1 MPVTIRKGVTRARR
15 PEEEF
20 SATTAAGAEEN
31 GTAEGADHDAT
42 PGPINRGGDS
52 ARGTGAEE
60 SGRSIAGAS
69 GSGEGRGLKDETL
82 LDWSPDEQPVKTSEL
97 SKQSIADLLA
107 DYTPSPAE
115 IEEAL
120 KIVAERRLATI
131 EATRIAEESEY
142 TNGFKHYFLANP
154 KYPYERI
161 LIPGS
166 RSFWAFYRG
175 RILIDSEEKEALIRS
190 ACAGRVFDEDLTEPK
205 RCRICGI
212 QWFSTAAH
220 AECQLGH

>member
-1 MPVTIRKGVTRARR
+1 MPVTMRKGVTRARR

-20 SATTAAGAEEN
+20 SAAAAAGAEEN
-31 GTAEGADHDAT
+31 GTAEGVDRDAT
-42 PGPINRGGDS
+42 PRPINRGGDS
-52 ARGTGAEE
+52 ARGAGAEE
-60 SGRSIAGAS
+60 SGRSAAGAS
-69 GSGEGRGLKDETL
+69 GAGEG
-82 LDWSPDEQPVKTSEL
+82 DWVNAENGDEQPVKTSEL

-131 EATRIAEESEY
+131 EATRIREESEY

-190 ACAGRVFDEDLTEPK
+190 ACEGRVFDEDLTEPK